1 MTSRRI
7 TTATAFAPASVGNV
21 GVGFD
26 LLGHALDAVGDRVTV
41 TRIAEPTVI
50 VRSTAATDIPMEAA
64 SNTAGAGLL
73 QLIEDRRLDFGFD
86 VLLDK
91 GIPLGSGMGGSAAS
105 ASGSILAA
113 SRLLDEPLCE
123 TELLRYGMYGEY
135 VASGAFHPDN
145 LAPALLGGLILG
157 LALDPLQIVRIPVP
171 PSLHC
176 VIVYPELRVDT
187 RDARAVLPKE
197 IRLKE
202 HTAQSGRLAGVI
214 AGCYTNDLSLIGRAL
229 QDLIIEPHRAS
240 LVTGFHEVKNAALQA
255 GALGCSLSGSGPSL
269 FAWCAG
275 HPVGELIRDRMIA
288 AFAAAGVA
296 SRGWISP
303 VGAPGTRIVHEE

>member
-1 MTSRRI
+1 MTRVR
-7 TTATAFAPASVGNV
+7 TATAYAPASVGNV

-26 LLGHALDAVGDRVTV
+26 LLGHSLVAVGDKVTV
-41 TRIAEPTVI
+41 TRIEEPTVI
-50 VRSTAATDIPMEAA
+50 VRGTTATDIPMDAA
-64 SNTAGAGLL
+64 NNTAGAGLL
-73 QLIEDRRLDFGFD
+73 QLIEERQLPFGFD

-105 ASGSILAA
+105 ASGSVLAA
-113 SRLLDEPLCE
+113 SRLLDEPLTE
-123 TELLRYGMYGEY
+123 SELLHYGMYGEA

-157 LALDPLQIVRIPVP
+157 LALDPLQIVRVPVP
-171 PSLHC
+171 PALHC
-176 VIVYPELRVDT
+176 VIVYPELRIDT
-187 RDARAVLPKE
+187 RDARALLPRE
-197 IRLKE
+197 IRLKD

-214 AGCYTNDLSLIGRAL
+214 AGCYRGDMALIGRAL
-229 QDLIIEPHRAS
+229 EDLIIEPHRAS
-240 LVTGFHEVKNAALQA
+240 LVKGFPEVKNAALQA

-275 HPVGELIRDRMIA
+275 YSVGELIRDRMIA
-288 AFAAAGVA
+288 AFAAVGVA

-303 VGAPGTRIVHEE
+303 VDAPGTRIIHEE